1 MNLENLPFLKVVS
14 PYNEEKIMKKL
25 TALDILTASPIV
37 PVIAIKQI
45 KDAIPLA
52 HALVAGGVK
61 VLEVT
66 LRTDCALDAIGMMQ
80 NAIPEAIVG
89 AGTVTSREQ
98 YQQAVAAGAR
108 FVITPGLTEDLL
120 KTSQTYDIPFIP
132 GIATPSELM
141 LAKQYGLR
149 YLKFFPAEI
158 NGGIKALQAFNGPFP
173 EIKFCPTGG
182 INEKNYQQYLALNNV
197 LCVGGTW
204 FVPNQAIEQGDF
216 AHITQ
221 LAQSAI
227 NALK

>member
-1 MNLENLPFLKVVS
+1 M
-14 PYNEEKIMKKL
+14 
-25 TALDILTASPIV
+25 
-37 PVIAIKQI
+37 
-45 KDAIPLA
+45 
-52 HALVAGGVK
+52 
-61 VLEVT
+61 
-66 LRTDCALDAIGMMQ
+66 
-80 NAIPEAIVG
+80 
-89 AGTVTSREQ
+89 
-98 YQQAVAAGAR
+98 
-108 FVITPGLTEDLL
+108 
-120 KTSQTYDIPFIP
+120 
-132 GIATPSELM
+132 
-141 LAKQYGLR
+141 
-149 YLKFFPAEI
+149 KFFPAEI